1 MSIVKVEPN
10 KLQND
15 YDGFELYYDKQ
26 ERCVYSSPKGLARW
40 LECNDQTIRNAG
52 SKLQLGKNA
61 EIQMG
66 QGLQSAKLYNSTEVV
81 AILNH
86 LAGSKRVKQQT
97 RDNARNRLTLLA
109 TIGNELGAMLAVAP
123 EELANRA
130 INNITTIEQLDD
142 VQEHVSSH
150 RMYLDEYHGLHE
162 ELRSRNAQAMHH
174 ATINKHNN
182 KLVGV
187 EDGGRPHM
195 DENQKDTMTF
205 VQLAE
210 KMKLRNTKT
219 FTAWH
224 AVNVAKNAGNYAKL
238 SLAGLLE

>member
-1 MSIVKVEPN
+1 MSIVKVEPE
-10 KLQND
+10 KLQQD
-15 YDGFELYYDKQ
+15 YDGFELYYDKEQ
-26 ERCVYSSPKGLARW
+26 RCVLSSPKGLARW
-40 LECNDQTIRNAG
+40 LECNDQSIRNVSG
-52 SKLQLGKNA
+52 KLQVGKTA
-61 EIQMG
+61 EIHTE
-66 QGLQSAKLYNSTEVV
+66 QGLQSAKLFTSVEVV
-81 AILNH
+81 AILNY

-97 RDNARNRLTLLA
+97 RDNARTRLTLLA
-109 TIGNELGAMLAVAP
+109 TIGNELGAMLAIAP

-130 INNITTIEQLDD
+130 INNITTVEQLDD

-187 EDGGRPHM
+187 EDGGRPYM
-195 DENQKDTMTF
+195 DENQKDALTF
-205 VQLAE
+205 FQLAE
-210 KMKLRNTKT
+210 KMKLRNTET
-219 FTAWH
+219 QTAWH
-224 AVNVAKNAGNYAKL
+224 AVNVAKKAGNYAKL

>member
-26 ERCVYSSPKGLARW
+26 ERCVFSSPKGLARW
-40 LECNDQTIRNAG
+40 LNCHHETVKRVG
-52 SKLQLGKNA
+52 VKLGVGKVA
-61 EIQMG
+61 ETQMG
-66 QGLQSAKLYNSTEVV
+66 QGLQACTLYSSSEVI
-81 AILNH
+81 AILNY
-86 LAGSKRVKQQT
+86 LAGGKRVKQQT

-162 ELRSRNAQAMHH
+162 ELRSRNAEAMHH

-195 DENQKDTMTF
+195 DENQKDALTF
-205 VQLAE
+205 FQLAE

-219 FTAWH
+219 YTAWH

>member
-26 ERCVYSSPKGLARW
+26 ERCVFSSPKGLARW
-40 LECNDQTIRNAG
+40 VDCDPKTIKRLG
-52 SKLQLGKNA
+52 SSLNLGKTA
-61 EIQMG
+61 ETLTG
-66 QGLQSAKLYNSTEVV
+66 QGLRMGTLYTSAEVIT
-81 AILNH
+81 ILSA
-86 LAGSKRVKQQT
+86 LIDGKRTKQQT

-195 DENQKDTMTF
+195 DENQKDALTF
-205 VQLAE
+205 FQLAE

-219 FTAWH
+219 YTAWH
-224 AVNVAKNAGNYAKL
+224 AVNVAKNAGDYAKL